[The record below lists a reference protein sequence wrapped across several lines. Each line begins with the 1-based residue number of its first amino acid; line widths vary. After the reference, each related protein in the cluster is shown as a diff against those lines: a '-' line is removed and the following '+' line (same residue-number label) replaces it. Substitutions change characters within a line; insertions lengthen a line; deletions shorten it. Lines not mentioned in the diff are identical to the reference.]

1 MLELFNVLGK
11 VKIFIIDLDES
22 GYNCY
27 MIKNLFF
34 KNLILGKYDGRKILE
49 L

>member
-1 MLELFNVLGK
+1 MVELFNVLGK

-27 MIKNLFF
+27 MIKNWFY
-34 KNLILGKYDGRKILE
+34 KNLIFGKNDGRKILE